1 MQSIPNI
8 VRDRLKAATPTADHP
23 DANLLTAFAEQSLSE
38 PERAAVLEHI
48 SRCGDCREVVALGLP
63 PTEAVADAPA
73 ARRARASWLTWPVLR
88 WGFVAA
94 GVVVIASLGILQ
106 VQRRSAPQ
114 MMAYKSREVAVP
126 ESRGQAPAPAA
137 PAVPPAARDDKAVNP
152 AAANSVNSSIP
163 DAGEPGR
170 MAGAA
175 APAASGPATPTPPAP
190 GGGNAFHG
198 DAYKTAPSGAVAAN
212 RAWGPSA
219 SAQWQQNNNV
229 QQQMSNNGTTA
240 LTLNQPA
247 AGQASPAQKV
257 PGAAQSVE
265 VSGAAPMLDAEKANQ
280 ESKTRDQSADT
291 RLQFAYSGGIAK
303 AKLPVPLNAFGQV
316 GGLVVDPSGAVVA
329 NARITVTPSSTGG
342 PITAVTN
349 AQGAWLV
356 AGLPTGN
363 YKARA
368 EAPGFNPVVLAFNYD
383 ASQPAT
389 HNFTLSPG
397 SASETVEVAAEQGAV
412 QTGSVSGANTIT
424 NSQVS
429 QVPLQGRNFDRL
441 AELSPGAVPSPRWT
455 INSAGNLQRSFDQGK
470 TWQSVNVNAA
480 PAVASLE
487 VATKASRAKQKDSD
501 ARALKKEVATPV
513 FRAVTATGSEVWAGG
528 SGGALYR
535 SVDAGK
541 TWARVVPASGGS
553 YLTGDVVRMEFPD
566 PQHGTITTSTSEVWV
581 TSDAGQT
588 WKKQ

>member
-1 MQSIPNI
+1 MPNI

-23 DANLLTAFAEQSLSE
+23 DANLLTAFAERSLPE

-48 SRCGDCREVVALGLP
+48 SRCGDCREVVALALP
-63 PTEAVADAPA
+63 ATEAVAPVTA
-73 ARRARASWLTWPVLR
+73 ARPARASWLTWPVLR

-114 MMAYKSREVAVP
+114 MIAYKSPEVTVP
-126 ESRGQAPAPAA
+126 KSRDQAPAPAA
-137 PAVPPAARDDKAVNP
+137 PAAAPAARDDKAVNP
-152 AAANSVNSSIP
+152 AAANSVNSSIA

-175 APAASGPATPTPPAP
+175 APAASGPAAP
-190 GGGNAFHG
+190 GSGKAFLG
-198 DAYKTAPSGAVAAN
+198 DAYRTAPSGAVAAN

-219 SAQWQQNNNV
+219 GQWQQNNS
-229 QQQMSNNGTTA
+229 QQQMANSRATA
-240 LTLNQPA
+240 LNQPA
-247 AGQASPAQKV
+247 AQISSPRKNPSAS
-257 PGAAQSVE
+257 QSVE

-280 ESKTRDQSADT
+280 ESKTRNQSADSQ
-291 RLQFAYSGGIAK
+291 LQFGYSGPVAK

-349 AQGAWLV
+349 AQGVWLV

-363 YKARA
+363 YKAQA

-383 ASQPAT
+383 ASRPAI

-397 SASETVEVAAEQGAV
+397 SVSETVEVAAEQSAV
-412 QTGSVSGANTIT
+412 QTESASTANTISNT
-424 NSQVS
+424 KVGE
-429 QVPLQGRNFDRL
+429 VPVQGRNFDQL
-441 AELSPGAVPSPRWT
+441 AELSPGVVPSPRWT

-487 VATKASRAKQKDSD
+487 VATKASRAKQKDAD
-501 ARALKKEVATPV
+501 ARALKKELATPV

-528 SGGALYR
+528 SGGALYH